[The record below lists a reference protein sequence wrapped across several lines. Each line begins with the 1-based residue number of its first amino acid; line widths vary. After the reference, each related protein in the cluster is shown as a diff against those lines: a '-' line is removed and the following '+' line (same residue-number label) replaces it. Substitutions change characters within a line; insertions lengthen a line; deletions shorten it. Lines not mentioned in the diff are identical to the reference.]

1 MRRWDRFLDSY
12 MEQYAARGVCAE
24 RVKMTRAA
32 LDRWGSWMKQR
43 RPRVMLERVDADL
56 LVRYIESRTT
66 FRAKSTVYSTLSTMR
81 GMGDF
86 LVREG
91 IWPINP
97 LRWMKGPK
105 ISPYSRLPRRIDHE
119 HILRARADMG
129 TACASVEGLATHAG

>member
-12 MEQYAARGVCAE
+12 MEQYAARGICAE

-32 LDRWGSWMKQR
+32 LD

-66 FRAKSTVYSTLSTMR
+66 FRTKSTVYSTLSTMR

-86 LVREG
+86 LVR
-91 IWPINP
+91 PKSSLCTVYLL
-97 LRWMKGPK
+97 LR
-105 ISPYSRLPRRIDHE
+105 L
-119 HILRARADMG
+119 
-129 TACASVEGLATHAG
+129 